1 MLATPTHSREQLS
14 LDLSRFDQVR
24 RTAKIINS
32 RVAAGE
38 IASIQAIAL
47 NAGYEEFETQTRT
60 EDGLD
65 MTFAVN
71 YLGHWLLTL
80 LLLQSMDREKGRVI
94 WISSWSHNPHDKLNM
109 EKTAYTDKRYRTT
122 IQDDLGSIAKG
133 TWSANKNDTL
143 GWAAGWRQY
152 GATKLC
158 SVTMMYVFF
167 GLLTFSSA

>member
-1 MLATPTHSREQLS
+1 MLATPTHSCEQLS
-14 LDLSRFDQVR
+14 LDLSRFDHVR

-71 YLGHWLLTL
+71 YLGHWLLAL

-94 WISSWSHNPHDKLNM
+94 WISSWSHKSSPHVD
-109 EKTAYTDKRYRTT
+109 E
-122 IQDDLGSIAKG
+122 
-133 TWSANKNDTL
+133 
-143 GWAAGWRQY
+143 
-152 GATKLC
+152 
-158 SVTMMYVFF
+158 
-167 GLLTFSSA
+167 GLD